1 MAFPTFTMRELLE
14 AGVHF
19 GHTTRRWNPKMSP
32 YIFGIRNGVH
42 IIDLEQTVPLLN
54 QALVTVRE
62 VVSGGGR
69 VLFVGTKRQASDII
83 MESAKRCGQY
93 YVNHRWLGGMLTNW
107 KTISKSIKR
116 LRDLD
121 DQLSEANAE
130 EITGLTKKEL
140 LNLNR
145 ERDKLERALGGIKD
159 MGDLPNV
166 LVVVDTNKEHIAV
179 AEATK
184 LNIPVIAVI
193 DSNSDPD
200 SITYPVPGNDDAF
213 RAIATYCNLMADAV
227 LDGIQQELISSG
239 ADVGEAE
246 EAPAEDL
253 PAEAPKAEA
262 PAAAEQVETAPAE
275 GAEAA
280 TEAAPEAAT
289 EAAPEAAA
297 EAAPEAAP
305 EKATEKATE
314 ETPEKATEE
323 TPEKATEETPE
334 KAPEETTEK
343 ATEKATEET
352 TEETPESTAEASVE
366 EAGQAVEPAAETA
379 AESQPD
385 APAEAEVEA
394 PAEPAEAA
402 AQESSEAAEDAAPEG
417 EAAEPAEVAEEAA
430 EEKPKKKAS

>member
-1 MAFPTFTMRELLE
+1 
-14 AGVHF
+14 
-19 GHTTRRWNPKMSP
+19 MSP
-32 YIFGIRNGVH
+32 YIFGIRNGIH

-62 VVSGGGR
+62 VVAGGGR

-166 LVVVDTNKEHIAV
+166 LVVVDTNKEHIAI

-184 LNIPVIAVI
+184 LKIPVIAVI

-200 SITYPVPGNDDAF
+200 DITYPVPGNDDAF

-246 EAPAEDL
+246 DAPAEDL

-280 TEAAPEAAT
+280 PEAAPEAAT
-289 EAAPEAAA
+289 EAATEAAA

-305 EKATEKATE
+305 EKATEETPEKATEEAPEKATE
-314 ETPEKATEE
+314 ETPEKAPEKATEE
-323 TPEKATEETPE
+323 TPEKATEEAPEKAPEKATEEAPEKATEEAPE
-334 KAPEETTEK
+334 KAPEE
-343 ATEKATEET
+343 APEEA
-352 TEETPESTAEASVE
+352 TEETPESTAETSAE

-394 PAEPAEAA
+394 PAEPEEA
-402 AQESSEAAEDAAPEG
+402 
-417 EAAEPAEVAEEAA
+417 AEEAA